1 MSKLDDAL
9 AYLRSRN
16 LYCLDK
22 GSKFKWKSGAD
33 VAKTTGDEEKRK
45 RAQQATQP
53 SVIVQIRKGSK

>member
-1 MSKLDDAL
+1 MTKLDDAL

-33 VAKTTGDEEKRK
+33 VAKSVSDEERRQ

-53 SVIVQIRKGSK
+53 SVIVQIRKKER